1 MIMRSSGTGSIER
14 KQRGS
19 GRSLLRRAVR
29 FMLIILAAAW
39 MLFEEWVWDNILAV
53 MAYATRLRAVRT
65 IEAFLRRQH
74 PYTLLVLFVFPFLI
88 MVPAKL
94 FGLYLIASG
103 RVFRGISVFVIA
115 KVTITALVTRLFVV
129 SKDKL
134 MLIPS
139 FAAFYSWFDEKRK
152 WLYSEV
158 RKLQAWQTARE
169 LIRKFRNAVAD
180 ARRKARRR

>member
-1 MIMRSSGTGSIER
+1 MIMRSSRTGPIER

-19 GRSLLRRAVR
+19 GRGLLRKAVR

-53 MAYATRLRAVRT
+53 MAYASRLKAVRT
-65 IEAFLRRQH
+65 VEAFLRRQH
-74 PYTLLVLFVFPFLI
+74 PYTLLVLFVIPFLV

-94 FGLYLIASG
+94 FGLYLIANG
-103 RVFRGISVFVIA
+103 RVLRGISVFIIA

-134 MLIPS
+134 LLIPS
-139 FAAFYSWFDEKRK
+139 FAAFYSWFDDKRK

-158 RKLQAWQTARE
+158 RKLQAWQMAQA
-169 LIRKFRNAVAD
+169 LVRKFRNALAD